1 MRNVLPFL
9 VSATIPLATLPLA
22 VLLTPLPALA
32 QDKPLGAP
40 VQTLDK
46 TDRQRIDELFVELK
60 KAPNDKAAGR
70 VASRLVERM
79 NNSGSASVD
88 LMMSWAQKAMTEEK
102 WDVALD
108 FLDQVTTLK
117 PDYAEGWNRRATV
130 HFLMHNFAKSM
141 ADIQRTLEL
150 EPRHFGAL
158 AGMAQILKTRG
169 DKQSALS
176 AYSRVLDVYPMLRD
190 AQNEVSTLSEE
201 LAGEAI

>member
-9 VSATIPLATLPLA
+9 AFAA
-22 VLLTPLPALA
+22 LLTPLPALA

-46 TDRQRIDELFVELK
+46 TDRQRVDELFTELK

-70 VASRLVERM
+70 VASRIAERW

-88 LMMSWAQKAMTEEK
+88 LMMSWAQKAMTAEK

-108 FLDQVTTLK
+108 FLDQVTVLR

-141 ADIQRTLEL
+141 SDIERTLEL

-169 DKQSALS
+169 DKELALS
-176 AYSRVLDVYPMLRD
+176 VYSRVLDVYPMLRN

-201 LAGEAI
+201 LAGEPI